1 MFSQRKQVQ
10 ICVSQ
15 SYSCSEELHRCPQPP
30 CSDQSYLSVWQIWV
44 NELISHTRTHLC
56 HHHPSTLTSPWS
68 LRSVWFMHT
77 RCTGWKGFCDL
88 YTSSELALRSSLSQI
103 NVINNKQTAGY
114 FLISLKSLCKNT
126 SSVRVILPTTMTVDV
141 STKEKKNQNQSLIQF
156 CSSKEQL
163 LDLIK
168 YRICYLVKC
177 I

>member
-1 MFSQRKQVQ
+1 MLEEAGLKSSSGLWPVLVSQNIQWGYFWILWMFWSFSTTLKGWDLFGFCLKVLKTGCQWVFSQRKQVQ

-103 NVINNKQTAGY
+103 NVINNKDKLQDI
-114 FLISLKSLCKNT
+114 F
-126 SSVRVILPTTMTVDV
+126 
-141 STKEKKNQNQSLIQF
+141 
-156 CSSKEQL
+156 
-163 LDLIK
+163 
-168 YRICYLVKC
+168 
-177 I
+177 